1 MKWSKQ
7 DQERLNGFSIDIEA
21 NGFVFEASKI
31 WTICIEDLDSDEKI
45 KINPFKDKSSK
56 DKIINWINKYDN
68 PTITF
73 HNGLGY
79 DIFVLFF
86 VLGLEFNV
94 GPDSIEGIPV
104 QFVDTFYLSMFLNP
118 DREKHSI
125 EYWGNQVGFQKIDFR
140 KELQD
145 IGFLASDAPSGAEF
159 MQYHELMDTYCQ
171 RDTLVGKLV
180 FKSLV
185 NEWNSIYKEPWNS
198 GKQPEFYRAGQ
209 KAFYLM
215 SCQELTGWKFDKE
228 FGISLKARIEGMME
242 ELRSEVEPLLP
253 PRPLKKSEEKEYT
266 MPAKPFKQNGEIS
279 ATMLK
284 WIEKH
289 NAEYLE
295 DTSEVIAY
303 GKKYPIIA
311 GSMLDIKL
319 PMSISNQDNM
329 KEWFLRGH
337 VKHEYSHLYDDIH
350 WED

>member
-1 MKWSKQ
+1 MQSS
-7 DQERLNGFSIDIEA
+7 ERLNGFSIDIEA

-31 WTICIEDLDSDEKI
+31 WTICIEDLDTDEKI
-45 KINPFKDKSSK
+45 KINPFNDKSSK
-56 DKIINWINKYDN
+56 EKIINWINKYDN

-86 VLGLEFNV
+86 ILGLEFNV

-145 IGFLASDAPSGAEF
+145 IGFLANDAPEGAEF

-171 RDTLVGKLV
+171 RDTLVGKLT
-180 FKSLV
+180 FKALV

-215 SCQELTGWKFDKE
+215 SCQELTGWKFDKG

-279 ATMLK
+279 ATMVK

-289 NAEYLE
+289 NAEYIE
-295 DTSEVIAY
+295 DTSEIIAY